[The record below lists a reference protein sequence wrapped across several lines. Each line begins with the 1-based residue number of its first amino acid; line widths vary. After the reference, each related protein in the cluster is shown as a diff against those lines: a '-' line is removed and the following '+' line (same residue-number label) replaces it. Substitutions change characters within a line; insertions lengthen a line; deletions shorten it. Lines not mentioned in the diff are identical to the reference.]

1 MLHNICVYI
10 SVAWIADRPS
20 FNQNGLGLVLY
31 YVISPLMVSPLSPRT
46 KRVTPDCVINVGCA
60 MRVYMCDCVMQVPFS
75 VVWPV
80 WSDHAIV
87 KHMCLHLSD
96 ILDLAA
102 THPNPTPI
110 IDAFVKSWMHV

>member
-1 MLHNICVYI
+1 MI
-10 SVAWIADRPS
+10 
-20 FNQNGLGLVLY
+20 G
-31 YVISPLMVSPLSPRT
+31 PLSPRT

-60 MRVYMCDCVMQVPFS
+60 MRWYMCDYVMQVPFS

-102 THPNPTPI
+102 THPNSTPMNRCI
-110 IDAFVKSWMHV
+110 REIMDACLGGWIDRDRSR